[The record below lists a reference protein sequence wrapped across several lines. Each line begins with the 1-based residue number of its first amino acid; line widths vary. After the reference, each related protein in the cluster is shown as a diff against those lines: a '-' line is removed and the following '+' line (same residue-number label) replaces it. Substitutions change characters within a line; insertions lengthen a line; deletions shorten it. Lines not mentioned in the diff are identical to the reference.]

1 MGGIC
6 NFWPSDPEREIHI
19 NDERTK
25 IMIDKKIPIYE
36 ITNQFFKLLL
46 IFIERI

>member
-6 NFWPSDPEREIHI
+6 NFWPSDAQREIII

-25 IMIDKKIPIYE
+25 IMIDKKIPI
-36 ITNQFFKLLL
+36 
-46 IFIERI
+46 